1 MISSQFKWTEK
12 RRRLVSYK
20 KTFSTPV
27 GNQVQCKNE
36 RNIKKMNVLNVV
48 SCVLWFSAISWPNLQ
63 KRKKEKG
70 KKNEEKRKKS
80 KETEHKKRIYIRFQ
94 YSVLS
99 VLWSFLMSFLWVC
112 YLPSLSPLFNS
123 NSTLQIIEEF
133 AKFTKASEGTELNF
147 TWYNFTR
154 LLEIRIL
161 KHYHELSRG
170 AKILGSC

>member
-27 GNQVQCKNE
+27 GNQVQCKNRE
-36 RNIKKMNVLNVV
+36 ISKKWMCLM
-48 SCVLWFSAISWPNLQ
+48 SLAAYFDFRLFLDQICKKE
-63 KRKKEKG
+63 KRKKE
-70 KKNEEKRKKS
+70 KKNEEKRKKR
-80 KETEHKKRIYIRFQ
+80 KETEHKKRIYIRIQ

-154 LLEIRIL
+154 LLKIRIL
-161 KHYHELSRG
+161 KHFHELSRG
-170 AKILGSC
+170 AKIVGSC